1 MAFRRLSSNARFT
14 LAVIGV
20 SVLFGLMAPLL
31 AMGPSGKHS
40 PKVQEVYSVVVR
52 SMGDCEVGKPMV
64 VAIRV
69 KNISDHP
76 VSFRSYSFY
85 PAYSYYRWLL
95 THNGKPVETT
105 AFHRMLFGQQ
115 RPEDPPA
122 IASGSHMYSSI
133 APNDG
138 FELAADLN
146 KMFVITEPGE
156 YSLQIEL
163 RDQDGSSPKSNILV
177 LKIQ

>member
-1 MAFRRLSSNARFT
+1 MAFRRLSSNALFT

-31 AMGPSGKHS
+31 AMGASGKHS
-40 PKVQEVYSVVVR
+40 PKMQEVYSVVVR

-69 KNISDHP
+69 KNNSDHP

-105 AFHRMLFGQQ
+105 AFHRCSVSSAREIQ
-115 RPEDPPA
+115 PPLQA
-122 IASGSHMYSSI
+122 EATCIQA
-133 APNDG
+133 
-138 FELAADLN
+138 
-146 KMFVITEPGE
+146 
-156 YSLQIEL
+156 SLQMT
-163 RDQDGSSPKSNILV
+163 GSSWLPISIKCSSSRSRANTPFR
-177 LKIQ
+177 